1 MILKKLII
9 QSCALLLTVS
19 WGASIMAGSISLYE
33 GNNGSQ
39 DLLGVLSD
47 EYREPK
53 NAEPGD
59 VSKDREYIELNFQD
73 KDVHLQDDEAKS
85 AILRRVQP
93 GTVIELYDDP
103 GLSEKHDW
111 ARITVNKLKDKIV
124 IGSFEKSA
132 GGKNDAYEINFYNE
146 GFKKVKHLDG
156 KVSAIKIPK
165 LSYHVSA
172 PSTRSTSEKFRQ
184 ENPRIAIFL
193 EAERIVAN
201 IKDTAYS
208 HTTNVDDDA
217 GRYLLDCSG
226 LLDYILGKSLP
237 LEKHYAEMLALAKNE
252 GYKRPLAGTIY
263 DYLSTGDLKGWEEIK
278 YLRHARPGDIIVEKY
293 SEKPSSGSTG
303 HVMIV
308 AGWGKKLDKE
318 KCKGKSCWEYRI
330 PIIESARGSLAYD
343 SRDSGCYNVWPA
355 TSTKYIGK
363 NKTGVGKGF
372 IYFRVNQEGEIIC
385 HQRNKHKHGGLAC
398 DGSYVIGRA
407 VPLPTE

>member
-1 MILKKLII
+1 MILRKLII
-9 QSCALLLTVS
+9 QSCTLLLVVS
-19 WGASIMAGSISLYE
+19 WGVPVMAGSINLYE
-33 GNNGSQ
+33 GKNGSQ

-47 EYREPK
+47 EYKKPK
-53 NAEPGD
+53 EGEPGKI
-59 VSKDREYIELNFQD
+59 SKDGNYIELNFQH
-73 KDVHLQDDEAKS
+73 KDIPLQDDEAKS
-85 AILRRVQP
+85 AILKGVRP

-103 GLSEKHDW
+103 GCSKKYDW
-111 ARITVNKLKDKIV
+111 AKITVNKLKDKIV

-132 GGKNDAYEINFYNE
+132 SGKNDAYKIKFHDK
-146 GFKKVKHLDG
+146 GIKHVKHLNG

-165 LSYHVSA
+165 LPYHVGV
-172 PSTRSTSEKFRQ
+172 PSTRSTSKKFRQ
-184 ENPRIAIFL
+184 ENPGIAIFL

-237 LEKHYAEMLALAKNE
+237 LENHYKDMLALAKNE
-252 GYKRPLAGTIY
+252 GHKRPLAGTIY
-263 DYLSTGDLKGWEEIK
+263 NYLSTGDHKGWTEIK

-308 AGWGKKLDKE
+308 AGWGKKLNKE
-318 KCKGKSCWEYRI
+318 KCKRKSCWEYRI
-330 PIIESARGSLAYD
+330 PIIESARGSLSYD
-343 SRDSGCYNVWPA
+343 SRDSASYNVWPA

-385 HQRNKHKHGGLAC
+385 HQRNKHADLVC
-398 DGSYVIGRA
+398 DGNYVIGRT
-407 VPLPTE
+407 VPLPTK